1 MPLSNGTSPQE
12 AGYAMP
18 PEWAPHSRCWMAW
31 PYRHDL
37 WDDLPQAQRAYAAV
51 ARAIARFEP
60 VTMLAA
66 PQAAASARD
75 LCGPGIE
82 VRPWAIDDSWTRD
95 SGPTFLK
102 HRQSG
107 ALAGTA
113 WHFNAWG
120 GKHHPYDQDD
130 ALAAGILADLGL
142 PCFQSPLF
150 LEGGAFHVDGEG
162 TLITTE
168 SCLLNPNR
176 NPGLSKSEAEAE
188 LQRALGIEKAIWL
201 PGDPDEHETDGH
213 VDGIACFVRPGLAL
227 VESHPDPGDPL
238 AAVLAENRRAL
249 ELARD
254 AKGRTIEIMPLQT
267 AVAAESSGEIFCD
280 AYINFYLANGAVIL
294 PGYGIASD
302 APARDVL
309 AQAFPNREIV
319 QVEVNGIAP
328 GGGGIHCITQQQ
340 PA

>member
-1 MPLSNGTSPQE
+1 MPLFNGTSPLE
-12 AGYAMP
+12 AGYSMP
-18 PEWAPHSRCWMAW
+18 PEWAPHGRCWMAW

-37 WDDLPQAQRAYAAV
+37 WRDLPAAQRAYVAV
-51 ARAIARFEP
+51 AQAVARFEP
-60 VTMLAA
+60 VVMLAA
-66 PQAAASARD
+66 PEAAAKASE
-75 LCGPGIE
+75 LCGPAIE
-82 VRPWAIDDSWTRD
+82 VRPWAIDDSWSRD

-120 GKHHPYDQDD
+120 GKHRPWDRDE

-150 LEGGAFHVDGEG
+150 LEGGAIHVDGEG

-168 SCLLNPNR
+168 SCLLNANR
-176 NPGLSKSEAEAE
+176 NPGLTKPAAEAE
-188 LQRALGIEKAIWL
+188 LRRALGIETVIWL
-201 PGDPDEHETDGH
+201 PGDPDETETDGH
-213 VDGIACFVRPGLAL
+213 VDGIACFVRPGFAL
-227 VESHPDPGDPL
+227 VEIHPDPHDPL

-254 AKGRTIEIMPLQT
+254 ARGRTIEILPLQT
-267 AVAAESSGEIFCD
+267 AVEAEASSDVFCN

-294 PGYGIASD
+294 PSYGIASD
-302 APARDVL
+302 AAARDVV
-309 AQAFPNREIV
+309 AKAFPDREIV
-319 QVEVNGIAP
+319 QVDVNGIAP
-328 GGGGIHCITQQQ
+328 GGGGIHCITPQQ